1 MKSKALLSVTC
12 SVAMALLAGAAV
24 AGSAANA
31 LSFKACP
38 IVRDTDT
45 VPCWLSEYKGEL
57 YYLGI
62 QTDIQSDFH
71 PPYLGHQAI
80 VEGKVT
86 DKRICGGI
94 VLEQVRVSPVAE
106 LDGTCNT
113 ILPAEEQYK
122 IDFNPRPP
130 GPSVGRY
137 TLRGSRA
144 RREAPKPPFAARE
157 FVVEYYFDGRVEGRN
172 SRELNQILNYAK
184 QIGEARITV
193 VGHQGGA
200 RLSDGQVLTE
210 REGLAQ
216 ARAEEVVRLLKGTGL
231 TAKDWNVSWQK
242 PAVPDGSED
251 WLDRRTVV
259 KVEP

>member
-1 MKSKALLSVTC
+1 MKTKNLFSATC
-12 SVAMALLAGAAV
+12 GLAMSALAGIAV
-24 AGSAANA
+24 AASPGESLA
-31 LSFKACP
+31 FKACP

-45 VPCWLSEYKGEL
+45 VPCWLSEYEGQL

-106 LDGTCNT
+106 LDGSCNT

-130 GPSVGRY
+130 GPSIGRY
-137 TLRGSRA
+137 TLRPARA
-144 RREAPKPPFAARE
+144 RREEPKPPYAARE

-172 SRELNQILNYAK
+172 ARDLNQIMNYAT
-184 QIGEARITV
+184 QIGASRITV
-193 VGHQGGA
+193 VGHQGGVK
-200 RLSDGQVLTE
+200 LSNGTVLQE

-216 ARAEEVVRLLKGTGL
+216 ARAEEVARLLKSAGL
-231 TAKDWNVSWQK
+231 TVAKWSVSWEK
-242 PAVPDGSED
+242 PAVPDGTED
-251 WLDRRTVV
+251 WQARRTVV
-259 KVEP
+259 RVEP